1 MKKSIGIFKKTL
13 PIATKMGKI
22 SQIGGNCEVPF
33 SFEHLFVFA
42 DDDAPRHWPL
52 AISCR

>member
-1 MKKSIGIFKKTL
+1 MKKKYRNIKKTL

-33 SFEHLFVFA
+33 SFEHLPVFA
-42 DDDAPRHWPL
+42 DDDASRQF
-52 AISCR
+52 AI